1 MTRTNDE
8 FVSLSKRAEIANN
21 ENVDIFISVHI
32 NSSTSA
38 IANGFEIYHC
48 QGSTNGKKLAECIS
62 RKITNIKNRG
72 VKSSRFQVLVKTNM
86 PAVLVECGFI
96 SNNNDL
102 KLMMNDE
109 WVELFANSLAQGLE
123 EYNRMG

>member
-8 FVSLSKRAEIANN
+8 FISLSKRAEIANN

-32 NSSTSA
+32 NSSSNAT
-38 IANGFEIYHC
+38 ANGFEIYHC

>member
-32 NSSTSA
+32 NSSSSA
-38 IANGFEIYHC
+38 TANGFEIYHC